1 MESSGKPS
9 EPHPATNNI
18 IDAYPERANLYP
30 LALNRLPRKLY
41 EVQNTVKGKT
51 REEVYLKPVA
61 GIQPTEPTLRNMRRA
76 LTRCVIEGLERAGYK
91 LSRLGSKV
99 VKTDINYA
107 PAAGKALKIYSAFRL
122 QILYIGG
129 YYYLCLD
136 HQLIVR
142 ATLSLASLL
151 KLDRSLRLDSEQR
164 VLLKLETNEWEEGR
178 LLSAD
183 SGSSQLSLTTGN
195 EVRAANEFI
204 YPELTH
210 VQITKLA
217 PALGVKPQELERSI
231 KQYSFLTV
239 DNAARARLDA
249 CNSFA
254 AQLAEAVFPISEG
267 DITLRIEPH
276 AAVLRPPRFTV
287 GKDLSE
293 PKVSFDHVDRTKRS
307 QEILKGLISFGAY
320 DKPASQI
327 NLVLVTTPDSKVMMG
342 KLVDRLN
349 DGSLRYPGSDETFG
363 SKMVVQGE
371 PLIFRAVEEYESGL
385 QEFVR
390 TDARREANVALVY
403 LPKDNN
409 INDPRHPYY
418 RVKALLLKEG
428 LASQMVDRSTVY
440 NPDWRDLNLALNTYA
455 KAGHTPWVLDEAMPG
470 VDMFIGLSS
479 SSLRRG
485 GQIVRMMGY
494 VNVFDSYGRWR
505 FYQGDTESF
514 PFEERLKH
522 YGELVKKSVAAYRA
536 ENGGTLNS
544 VHMHLTKKFSRDE
557 RKVLASAVRVA
568 APGASVTFVSINPHH
583 PLRLYDLAESTGQ
596 ISRSTYLCND
606 DGRLYLATTGS
617 NIYNQRGMGTP
628 IPLELTIWADPMEAM
643 PPVNEIGQQV
653 LSLTRLNWA
662 SSKSFCHEPIT
673 TKYAGE
679 IAKKMTAFM
688 QDQSFSVNPCLRGTP
703 WFL

>member
-9 EPHPATNNI
+9 EPHPATNNV

-41 EVQNTVKGKT
+41 EVQKTVKGKT

-61 GIQPTEPTLRNMRRA
+61 GIQPTEPTVRNMRRA

-164 VLLKLETNEWEEGR
+164 VLLKLETKEWEEGR

-183 SGSSQLSLTTGN
+183 SGSSQLSLTAGN
-195 EVRAANEFI
+195 EVKAANEFI

-239 DNAARARLDA
+239 ANAARARLDA

-254 AQLAEAVFPISEG
+254 AQLAEAVFPVSEG
-267 DITLRIEPH
+267 DITLRIEPQ

-287 GKDLSE
+287 GKDISE

-390 TDARREANVALVY
+390 TDARREANIALVY

-440 NPDWRDLNLALNTYA
+440 NPDWRDLNLALNIYA

-557 RKVLASAVRVA
+557 RKVLARAVRAA

-596 ISRSTYLCND
+596 ISRSTYLRND
-606 DGRLYLATTGS
+606 DGRIYLATTGS

-628 IPLELTIWADPMEAM
+628 IPLELTVWADPMEAM
-643 PPVNEIGQQV
+643 PPMNEVGQQV